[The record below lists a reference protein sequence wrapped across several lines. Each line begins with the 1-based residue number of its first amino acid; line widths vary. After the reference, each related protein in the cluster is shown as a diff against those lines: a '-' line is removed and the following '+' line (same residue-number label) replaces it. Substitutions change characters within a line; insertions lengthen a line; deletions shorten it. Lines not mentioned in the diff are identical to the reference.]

1 MNNFNITAIEQI
13 INKSEFCRNDNDI
26 PKEIY
31 GVIYS
36 LGRDAESLE
45 EYKYSYNLLINLCE
59 HCNPHVRAY
68 AILGLA
74 LLNAEENLFDKDKVQ
89 QVIYREWNSNVKYRF
104 YISDAADDFNNKFG
118 WNIELS

>member
-1 MNNFNITAIEQI
+1 MNNFNITEIEQI

-26 PKEIY
+26 PREIY

-36 LGRDAESLE
+36 LGRDAESSE

>member
-1 MNNFNITAIEQI
+1 M
-13 INKSEFCRNDNDI
+13 
-26 PKEIY
+26 
-31 GVIYS
+31 
-36 LGRDAESLE
+36 
-45 EYKYSYNLLINLCE
+45 
-59 HCNPHVRAY
+59 RAY